1 MAKNLELISDYYKY
15 EFYPR
20 IFTSIGAVS
29 VLLGATHFSVHS
41 NTLVSFGFGIIGSCI
56 ANFINLKDDLSTIDE
71 IQKIY
76 NEIIKHYIRLNKVFD
91 FNNPVEILAL
101 YVYAVEKGYLSLHH
115 NFEYRQTYDDLKKE
129 IFGLSSLEIILGHGV
144 CRHFSGML
152 NDIFKESGVDSKKCY
167 VFSDDEGKKN
177 LYIPNHVIVTTEKD
191 GLTYL
196 LDPTNYITFK
206 PSDSKSIYVS
216 GDDYI
221 YINPYERLK
230 LGKNLEFS
238 SREDDETQM
247 NKSKKICSEN
257 RDILKSFYKDNKD
270 LYEEIVQ
277 KKLSLQKYF

>member
-76 NEIIKHYIRLNKVFD
+76 DEIIKNYIRLNKVFD
-91 FNNPVEILAL
+91 FNNPVEIFAL
-101 YVYAVEKGYLSLHH
+101 YVYAVEKGYLSFHH
-115 NFEYRQTYDDLKKE
+115 NFEYGQTDDEAEKE
-129 IFGLSSLEIILGHGV
+129 ILGLSGVEIILGHGV

-230 LGKNLEFS
+230 LGKDLEFS
-238 SREDDETQM
+238 SREDDETLM
-247 NKSKKICSEN
+247 NKSRKICSEN

>member
-76 NEIIKHYIRLNKVFD
+76 DEIIKHYIRLNKIFD

-115 NFEYRQTYDDLKKE
+115 NFEYRQTDDDLKKE

-152 NDIFKESGVDSKKCY
+152 NDIFKESGVESKKCY
-167 VFSDDEGKKN
+167 VFSYDESKKN
-177 LYIPNHVIVTTEKD
+177 LYIPNHVIVVAKD
-191 GLTYL
+191 DGVMYI
-196 LDPTNYITFK
+196 LDPTNSLIFK
-206 PSDSKSIYVS
+206 PGDSKSIYVS
-216 GDDYI
+216 EDIYAYI
-221 YINPYERLK
+221 SPFERLK

-238 SREDDETQM
+238 SREDDENQM
-247 NKSKKICSEN
+247 NKSIKICSEN
-257 RDILKSFYKDNKD
+257 RDILKSFYKENKD

>member
-56 ANFINLKDDLSTIDE
+56 ANFINLKDDLSTINE

-76 NEIIKHYIRLNKVFD
+76 DEIIRHYSKLNEVFD
-91 FNNPVEILAL
+91 FNNPVEIFAL
-101 YVYAVEKGYLSLHH
+101 YVYAVEKGYLSFHH
-115 NFEYRQTYDDLKKE
+115 NFEYGQTDDETEKE
-129 IFGLSSLEIILGHGV
+129 ILGLSGVEIILGHGV

-177 LYIPNHVIVTTEKD
+177 YIFLIM
-191 GLTYL
+191 L
-196 LDPTNYITFK
+196 L
-206 PSDSKSIYVS
+206 SQ
-216 GDDYI
+216 
-221 YINPYERLK
+221 R
-230 LGKNLEFS
+230 
-238 SREDDETQM
+238 
-247 NKSKKICSEN
+247 KKM
-257 RDILKSFYKDNKD
+257 
-270 LYEEIVQ
+270 V
-277 KKLSLQKYF
+277 

>member
-76 NEIIKHYIRLNKVFD
+76 DEIIKHYIRLNKIFD
-91 FNNPVEILAL
+91 FNNPVEIFVL
-101 YVYAVEKGYLSLHH
+101 YVYAVEKGYLSFHH
-115 NFEYRQTYDDLKKE
+115 NFEYGQTDDEAEKE
-129 IFGLSSLEIILGHGV
+129 ILGLSGVEIILGHGV

-167 VFSDDEGKKN
+167 VFSDDESKKN

>member
-56 ANFINLKDDLSTIDE
+56 ANFINLKDDLSTINE

-76 NEIIKHYIRLNKVFD
+76 DEIIRHYSKLNEVFD
-91 FNNPVEILAL
+91 FNNPVEIYAL
-101 YVYAVEKGYLSLHH
+101 YVYAVEKGYLSFHH
-115 NFEYRQTYDDLKKE
+115 NFEYGQTDEDVEKE
-129 IFGLSSLEIILGHGV
+129 ISGLSGVEIILGHGV

-152 NDIFKESGVDSKKCY
+152 NDIFKESGVESKKCY
-167 VFSDDEGKKN
+167 VFSYDESKKN
-177 LYIPNHVIVTTEKD
+177 LYIPNHVIVVAKD
-191 GLTYL
+191 DGVMYI
-196 LDPTNYITFK
+196 LDPTNSLIFK
-206 PSDSKSIYVS
+206 PGDSKSIYVS
-216 GDDYI
+216 EDAYA
-221 YINPYERLK
+221 YMSPFERLK

-238 SREDDETQM
+238 SREDDENQM
-247 NKSKKICSEN
+247 NKSIKICSEN
-257 RDILKSFYKDNKD
+257 RDILKSFYKENKD

>member
-76 NEIIKHYIRLNKVFD
+76 DEIIKNYIRLNKVFD
-91 FNNPVEILAL
+91 FNNPVEIFAL
-101 YVYAVEKGYLSLHH
+101 YVYAVEKGYLSFHH
-115 NFEYRQTYDDLKKE
+115 NFEYGQTDDDLKKE
-129 IFGLSSLEIILGHGV
+129 IFGLSGVEIILGHGV

-238 SREDDETQM
+238 SREDDETLM
-247 NKSKKICSEN
+247 NRSKKICSEN
-257 RDILKSFYKDNKD
+257 RDMLKSFYKENKD
-270 LYEEIVQ
+270 LYEEIAQ

>member
-1 MAKNLELISDYYKY
+1 MAKNLELISDYYRYRIEPKILTPIVTL
-15 EFYPR
+15 EF
-20 IFTSIGAVS
+20 
-29 VLLGATHFSVHS
+29 LLGVTLPPIPSAI
-41 NTLVSFGFGIIGSCI
+41 LVSLGFSMIGSYMGT
-56 ANFINLKDDLSTIDE
+56 FINLKDDLSTINE

-76 NEIIKHYIRLNKVFD
+76 DEIIRHYSKLNRIFD
-91 FNNPVEILAL
+91 FNNPVEIFAL
-101 YVYAVEKGYLSLHH
+101 YVYAVEKGYLSFHH
-115 NFEYRQTYDDLKKE
+115 NFEHGQTDDDVEKE
-129 IFGLSSLEIILGHGV
+129 IFGLSSVEIILGHGV
-144 CRHFSGML
+144 CRHFSAML
-152 NDIFKESGVDSKKCY
+152 NDILKESGFDSKKCY
-167 VFSDDEGKKN
+167 VFLAGVDKKN

-221 YINPYERLK
+221 YINPFERLK
-230 LGKNLEFS
+230 LGKNLEFT

-247 NKSKKICSEN
+247 NKSRKICSEN

>member
-29 VLLGATHFSVHS
+29 VLLGATLPPIPSAILLSSGFSM
-41 NTLVSFGFGIIGSCI
+41 IGSYI
-56 ANFINLKDDLSTIDE
+56 GTFIKIKDDLSTINE

-76 NEIIKHYIRLNKVFD
+76 DEIIKHYIRLNKIFD

-115 NFEYRQTYDDLKKE
+115 NFEYRQTDDDLKKE

-167 VFSDDEGKKN
+167 VFLADEGKKK
-177 LYIPNHVIVTTEKD
+177 LYTPNHAIVVAKKD
-191 GLTYL
+191 GLMHI
-196 LDPTNYITFK
+196 LDPTNSIIFK
-206 PSDSKSIYVS
+206 PGDSNSIYVS
-216 GDDYI
+216 GKHYVI
-221 YINPYERLK
+221 H
-230 LGKNLEFS
+230 
-238 SREDDETQM
+238 
-247 NKSKKICSEN
+247 KSI
-257 RDILKSFYKDNKD
+257 
-270 LYEEIVQ
+270 
-277 KKLSLQKYF
+277 

>member
-56 ANFINLKDDLSTIDE
+56 ANFINLKDDLSTINE

-76 NEIIKHYIRLNKVFD
+76 DEIIRHYSKLNRIFD
-91 FNNPVEILAL
+91 FNNPVEIFAL
-101 YVYAVEKGYLSLHH
+101 YVYAVEKGYLSFHH
-115 NFEYRQTYDDLKKE
+115 NFEHGQTDADVEKE
-129 IFGLSSLEIILGHGV
+129 ISGLSGVEIILGHGV
-144 CRHFSGML
+144 CRHFSAML

-167 VFSDDEGKKN
+167 VFLAGIGKKN
-177 LYIPNHVIVTTEKD
+177 LYIPNHVIVVAKD
-191 GLTYL
+191 DGVMYI
-196 LDPTNYITFK
+196 LDPTNSLIFK
-206 PSDSKSIYVS
+206 PGDSKSIYVS
-216 GDDYI
+216 EDTYAYI
-221 YINPYERLK
+221 SPFERLK

-247 NKSKKICSEN
+247 NKSIKICSEN
-257 RDILKSFYKDNKD
+257 RDILKSFYKENKD

>member
-56 ANFINLKDDLSTIDE
+56 ANFINLKDDLSTINE

-76 NEIIKHYIRLNKVFD
+76 DEIIRHYSKLNEVFD
-91 FNNPVEILAL
+91 FNNPVEIFAL
-101 YVYAVEKGYLSLHH
+101 YVYAVEKGYLSFHH
-115 NFEYRQTYDDLKKE
+115 NFEYGQTDDETEKE
-129 IFGLSSLEIILGHGV
+129 ILGLSGVEIILGHGV

-167 VFSDDEGKKN
+167 VFSDDEGKKK

-238 SREDDETQM
+238 SREDDETLM
-247 NKSKKICSEN
+247 NRSKKICSEN

-270 LYEEIVQ
+270 LYEEIAQ

>member
-1 MAKNLELISDYYKY
+1 M
-15 EFYPR
+15 
-20 IFTSIGAVS
+20 
-29 VLLGATHFSVHS
+29 
-41 NTLVSFGFGIIGSCI
+41 
-56 ANFINLKDDLSTIDE
+56 
-71 IQKIY
+71 
-76 NEIIKHYIRLNKVFD
+76 
-91 FNNPVEILAL
+91 
-101 YVYAVEKGYLSLHH
+101 
-115 NFEYRQTYDDLKKE
+115 
-129 IFGLSSLEIILGHGV
+129 GLSGVEIILGHGV

-167 VFSDDEGKKN
+167 VFSDDESKKN

>member
-56 ANFINLKDDLSTIDE
+56 ANFINLKDDLSTINE

-76 NEIIKHYIRLNKVFD
+76 DEIIRHYSKLNEVFD
-91 FNNPVEILAL
+91 FNNPVEIFAL
-101 YVYAVEKGYLSLHH
+101 YVYAVEKGYLSFHH
-115 NFEYRQTYDDLKKE
+115 NFKYGQTDDEAEKE
-129 IFGLSSLEIILGHGV
+129 ILGLSGVEIILGHGV

-230 LGKNLEFS
+230 LGKDLEFS
-238 SREDDETQM
+238 SREDDETLM
-247 NKSKKICSEN
+247 NKSRKICSEN

>member
-56 ANFINLKDDLSTIDE
+56 ANFINLKDDLSTINE

-76 NEIIKHYIRLNKVFD
+76 DEIIRHYSKLNEVFD
-91 FNNPVEILAL
+91 FNNPVEIFAL
-101 YVYAVEKGYLSLHH
+101 YVYAVEKGYLSFHH
-115 NFEYRQTYDDLKKE
+115 NFEYGQTDDEAEKE
-129 IFGLSSLEIILGHGV
+129 ISGLSGVEIILGHGV

-257 RDILKSFYKDNKD
+257 RDILKSFYKENKD

>member
-41 NTLVSFGFGIIGSCI
+41 NTLVPFGFGIIGSCI
-56 ANFINLKDDLSTIDE
+56 ANFINLKDDLSTINE

-76 NEIIKHYIRLNKVFD
+76 DEIIRHYSKLNEVFD
-91 FNNPVEILAL
+91 FNNPVEIFAL
-101 YVYAVEKGYLSLHH
+101 YVYAVEKGYLSFHH
-115 NFEYRQTYDDLKKE
+115 NFEYGQTDDEAEKE
-129 IFGLSSLEIILGHGV
+129 ILGLSGVEIILGHGV

-238 SREDDETQM
+238 SREYDETLM
-247 NKSKKICSEN
+247 NKSRKICSEN

-270 LYEEIVQ
+270 LYEEIAQ